1 MVTRQQQKQKCIR
14 NEIRFVFNIT
24 YPVFLILKNLLS
36 EIHLLLISDRAQG
49 KISNKIPTTEF
60 RRAKSFERH
69 SCES

>member
-1 MVTRQQQKQKCIR
+1 MVTGKKKKIKHIR
-14 NEIRFVFNIT
+14 NESRFLFNIT
-24 YPVFLILKNLLS
+24 YPVFLTLKNLLS

-60 RRAKSFERH
+60 RTAKSFERH

>member
-1 MVTRQQQKQKCIR
+1 MVTGQQQKQKRIR
-14 NEIRFVFNIT
+14 NESRFLFNIT

-36 EIHLLLISDRAQG
+36 EIHLLLISDRPQG
-49 KISNKIPTTEF
+49 KISNKIPTKEF